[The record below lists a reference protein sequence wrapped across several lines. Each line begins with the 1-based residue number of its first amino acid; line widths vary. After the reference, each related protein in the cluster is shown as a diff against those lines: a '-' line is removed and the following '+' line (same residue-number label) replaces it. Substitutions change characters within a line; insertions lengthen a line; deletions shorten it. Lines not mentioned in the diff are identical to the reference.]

1 MDHFADMLDG
11 NCVASVGYA
20 DGVAA
25 LALAEA
31 AARSLRSGQVVA
43 P

>member
-11 NCVASVGYA
+11 AAPRVGYA

-31 AARSLRSGQVVA
+31 ATLSAKTGEVVRL
-43 P
+43 

>member
-1 MDHFADMLDG
+1 MEHFADILDG
-11 NCVASVGYA
+11 MTPSVGYA

-31 AARSLRSGQVVA
+31 AAQSVASGKPVTL
-43 P
+43 